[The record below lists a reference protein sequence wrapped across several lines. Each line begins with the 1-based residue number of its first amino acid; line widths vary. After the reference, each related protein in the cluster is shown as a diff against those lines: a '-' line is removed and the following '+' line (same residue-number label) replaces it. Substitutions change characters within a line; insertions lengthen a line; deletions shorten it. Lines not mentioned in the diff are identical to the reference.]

1 MICEFIEMRKL
12 ILTIFSFL
20 LPLIIFA
27 NDTAKIFQEAN
38 ELYKSNQFSTAIE
51 KYESI
56 ETQGFR
62 SPELYYNLGNAY
74 FKINKLGKAILN
86 YERALIHSNAKNRDD
101 IIYNLE
107 LARKKLPD
115 DIESLPQFFLKRW
128 KNNLNQLA
136 TSKSWSIV
144 ALLFFWLGIGG
155 LVVWLKGKNR
165 LQKKIGFISG
175 LATLMFSTLI
185 FLMAIDGANEERN
198 GSSAVI
204 MSSEV
209 NLRSAPDEV
218 SNSIFLL
225 HEGASVE
232 LLDQI
237 GEWYKVKLPNG
248 EQGWLPM
255 KVLEKV

>member
-1 MICEFIEMRKL
+1 MISGFFEMRKL
-12 ILTIFSFL
+12 ILIILFFSSH
-20 LPLIIFA
+20 LIVFA
-27 NDTAKIFQEAN
+27 NDTSKIFQEAN

-56 ETQGFR
+56 EVQGFH
-62 SPELYYNLGNAY
+62 SAELYYNLGSAY

-86 YERALIHSNAKNRDD
+86 YERALLISNVENRGDV
-101 IIYNLE
+101 IYNLE

-144 ALLFFWLGIGG
+144 ALLFFWMGIGG

-165 LQKKIGFISG
+165 LQKKTGFISG
-175 LATLMFSTLI
+175 LAVLMFSALTFLI
-185 FLMAIDGANEERN
+185 AIDGANEERN
-198 GSSAVI
+198 SSSAVI

-209 NLRSAPDEV
+209 NLRSAPDED

-225 HEGASVE
+225 HEGTSVE

-237 GEWYKVKLPNG
+237 GAWYKVKLPNG

>member
-1 MICEFIEMRKL
+1 MRKL
-12 ILTIFSFL
+12 NLIILSFL
-20 LPLIIFA
+20 LPLIVFA

-38 ELYKSNQFSTAIE
+38 KLYKSNEFSTAIE

-56 ETQGFR
+56 ETQGYR
-62 SPELYYNLGNAY
+62 SAELHYNLGNAY

-86 YERALIHSNAKNRDD
+86 YERALLISNVENRVD
-101 IIYNLE
+101 IKYNLE

-128 KNNLNQLA
+128 KNNLKQLA
-136 TSKSWSIV
+136 TSKSWTMF
-144 ALLFFWLGIGG
+144 ALLFFWIGIGG

-165 LQKKIGFISG
+165 LQKKIGFVGG
-175 LATLMFSTLI
+175 LAILMFNALT

-198 GSSAVI
+198 SSSAVI

-225 HEGASVE
+225 HEGTSVE

-237 GEWYKVKLPNG
+237 GEWYKVKLLNG

>member
-1 MICEFIEMRKL
+1 MQKL
-12 ILTIFSFL
+12 NVIILSFL
-20 LPLIIFA
+20 FPLIVFA
-27 NDTAKIFQEAN
+27 NDTTKIFQEAN
-38 ELYKSNQFSTAIE
+38 ELYKSNEFSKAIE

-56 ETQGFR
+56 EFQGYR
-62 SPELYYNLGNAY
+62 SAELHYNLGNAY

-86 YERALIHSNAKNRDD
+86 YERALLISNVKNRDD
-101 IIYNLE
+101 IKYNLV

-136 TSKSWSIV
+136 TSNSWSIV

-155 LVVWLKGKNR
+155 LVLWLKGKNR
-165 LQKKIGFISG
+165 LRKKIGFVSG
-175 LATLMFSTLI
+175 LANLMFSALT
-185 FLMAIDGANEERN
+185 FLMAMDSANEERN

-225 HEGASVE
+225 HEGTSVE

-237 GEWYKVKLPNG
+237 GEWYKVKLLNG
-248 EQGWLPM
+248 ELGWLPM